1 MTSTLY
7 RDQPDVQKKFIAVEL
22 AERWCRVVCRA
33 VLLVLTVAL
42 VVTAIICALRGMPW
56 PIAAGTGC
64 SGIFMAVSSAVRR

>member
-1 MTSTLY
+1 
-7 RDQPDVQKKFIAVEL
+7 
-22 AERWCRVVCRA
+22 
-33 VLLVLTVAL
+33 VAL